1 MISYGF
7 KKRIRSGLGRSFY
20 VSISTKDQVLIYT
33 LVARGVLLCSGL
45 GVRVDVLGA
54 ESNPTTEQSARHT
67 QSSWILAL
75 DKL

>member
-54 ESNPTTEQSARHT
+54 GAESNPTTEQSARHT
-67 QSSWILAL
+67 QSS
-75 DKL
+75 